1 MLKLGFNI
9 LDNTSALWVQV
20 LMSKNSVRCWKD
32 NWIPELGTLVNQILH
47 HVNLNMGCRL
57 KDMVIEEGRLNL
69 DLLKVWLSGGIIK
82 RIVSIPSP
90 HPSIGQD
97 ILSWARSRSRLLTLV
112 EWVRHGI
119 GEDEWCLLCG
129 HTLEDVLYAIRDCS
143 TVKRVWSQIIPSK
156 WIQGKLLR
164 KGILRDHHG
173 KWVIRFNRRLG
184 LCSVLN
190 VELWGILD
198 GLTVL
203 NIKNWDKVSIR
214 TDRVEVIQAI

>member
-82 RIVSIPSP
+82 RIV
-90 HPSIGQD
+90 
-97 ILSWARSRSRLLTLV
+97 
-112 EWVRHGI
+112 RHGI
-119 GEDEWCLLCG
+119 GEDERCLLCG

-143 TVKRVWSQIIPSK
+143 TSK

-214 TDRVEVIQAI
+214 MDRVEVIQAI